1 MMALRKILKIESD
14 EAALRRKSRKVTA
27 VDENVI
33 TLLDDMAETMYA
45 AEGVGL
51 AAPQVGVLRRVVVID
66 IGEGLIELINP
77 VIVYRK
83 GTQINVEGCLS
94 IPGKNAR
101 VQRPERVIVRA
112 IGRDGKTFEMVAED
126 WLAVAMCHEID
137 HLNGKLYID
146 EAIEFVEVKS
156 EEQEDAQ

>member
-1 MMALRKILKIESD
+1 MAQRNILTIEND

-27 VDENVI
+27 VDDEVCK
-33 TLLDDMAETMYA
+33 LLDDMAETMYA

-51 AAPQVGVLRRVVVID
+51 AAPQVGVFRRVVVVD

-77 VIVYRK
+77 VVVYRK
-83 GTQINVEGCLS
+83 GAQIRVEGCLS
-94 IPGKNAR
+94 VPGKSAR
-101 VQRPERVIVRA
+101 VKRPKRVIVRA
-112 IGRDGKTFEMVAED
+112 MGRDGKTFEKVAED

-146 EAIEFVEVKS
+146 NAIEFVEVEPKN
-156 EEQEDAQ
+156 EEDAQ